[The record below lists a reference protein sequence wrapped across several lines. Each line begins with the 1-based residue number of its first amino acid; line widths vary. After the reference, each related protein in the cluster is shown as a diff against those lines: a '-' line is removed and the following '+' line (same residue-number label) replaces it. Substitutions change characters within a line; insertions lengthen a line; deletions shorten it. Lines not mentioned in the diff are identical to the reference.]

1 MNLSLGFEW
10 ETRTASFCLINESGT
25 LYNDPYSKPKTLL
38 LETENTKIKVSADF
52 IDEITTQTQDSSTD
66 LSTVKNVWV
75 RQAITFIKTHQEPRY
90 TINMEDGRVF
100 YIKNT
105 TQNYSMKNV
114 FRDAEFD
121 ILFKYQSPPL
131 AIHKIKPYLFS
142 KVDESIHI
150 LAPFML
156 QHYQCVRIL
165 NQDFPYSWAILPK
178 QDKPTHLFLSRSPLT
193 NFVQFPFCVQVTL
206 GFPITGSRLLFPQ
219 LELIY
224 RSSTG
229 STGFCSL
236 FEKVGS
242 ETNGIFTPIS
252 GQIPQSDQ
260 KLVFNYLY
268 LFLYSYHSF
277 FNGSHQIRKYK
288 SLLLIRHN
296 FYNLQTLLPPGV
308 IPILSAALSTKPQ
321 IQKYFD
327 LIHGS
332 VSSTQQQQATHLQHN
347 QSITLFPVEGNN
359 IFVEYRGF
367 SKVLITECGGSTM
380 EHYLACL
387 ARTS

>member
-1 MNLSLGFEW
+1 MNLSLGFEF
-10 ETRTASFCLINESGT
+10 ETRTASFCLINESRT
-25 LYNDPYSKPKTLL
+25 LYNDSYSKPKTLL
-38 LETENTKIKVSADF
+38 LEMENAKIKVSADF
-52 IDEITTQTQDSSTD
+52 IDEITTYTDDTD
-66 LSTVKNVWV
+66 LSNMNPWV
-75 RQAITFIKTHQEPRY
+75 RQAIMFIKTHQEPRY
-90 TINMEDGRVF
+90 TINLEDGRIF

-121 ILFKYQSPPL
+121 ILFKEKSPSL

-142 KVDESIHI
+142 KVGESIHI

-165 NQDFPYSWAILPK
+165 NLDFPYSWAILPNGN
-178 QDKPTHLFLSRSPLT
+178 PTTPHLFLSRRPLA
-193 NFVQFPFCVQVTL
+193 NLVQFPFCVQVTL

-229 STGFCSL
+229 STGFHAL

-242 ETNGIFTPIS
+242 ETNGIFTRIS
-252 GQIPQSDQ
+252 GQIPEAYRQ
-260 KLVFNYLY
+260 LVFNYLY

-277 FNGSHQIRKYK
+277 FNSDHQIRKYK

-296 FYNLQTLLPPGV
+296 FYNLQILLPSGT
-308 IPILSAALSTKPQ
+308 IPFLSTALSSKPIIKQ
-321 IQKYFD
+321 YFD
-327 LIHGS
+327 LIHG
-332 VSSTQQQQATHLQHN
+332 QQQQHQQATQRQYN
-347 QSITLFPVEGNN
+347 QSIALFPVEGND

-367 SKVLITECGGSTM
+367 SKVLKKDCGGSTI
-380 EHYLACL
+380 EHYLSC
-387 ARTS
+387 TS

>member
-52 IDEITTQTQDSSTD
+52 IDEITTHTQDSSTD

-75 RQAITFIKTHQEPRY
+75 RQAIKFINTHQEPRY

-105 TQNYSMKNV
+105 SQNYSIKNV

-121 ILFKYQSPPL
+121 ILFKCQSPSL
-131 AIHKIKPYLFS
+131 QIHKIKPYLFS
-142 KVDESIHI
+142 KVGESIRI
-150 LAPFML
+150 LAPFMF

-165 NQDFPYSWAILPK
+165 NQDFPYSWAILPNGN
-178 QDKPTHLFLSRSPLT
+178 PTTPHLFLSRSPLAD
-193 NFVQFPFCVQVTL
+193 FARFPFCVQVTL

-229 STGFCSL
+229 STGFHTL

-242 ETNGIFTPIS
+242 ESRDIFTRIS
-252 GQIPQSDQ
+252 GKIPESDQ

-277 FNGSHQIRKYK
+277 FNGDHQIRKYK

-308 IPILSAALSTKPQ
+308 IPILSDVLSTKPQ
-321 IQKYFD
+321 IQQYFD

-332 VSSTQQQQATHLQHN
+332 VSFSALQQQQATHRQHN
-347 QSITLFPVEGNN
+347 QSITLFSVGENN

-367 SKVLITECGGSTM
+367 SKVLKKDCGGSTM
-380 EHYLACL
+380 ERYLAL
-387 ARTS
+387 SS